1 VRRAVVGLA
10 VTVVAA
16 AVVVGLGQVAEMVA
30 AVRAV
35 ESGGP
40 AGTPAGSVV
49 PAPLDRSNA
58 WPGAMP
64 IAQRV
69 EGGTVT
75 ITVAAERTVWEVAR
89 AVAPGASGSEL
100 AALVER
106 IVTDNS
112 LGSVR
117 LHPGQV
123 LRVTVG

>member
-1 VRRAVVGLA
+1 MRRAVVGLA

-16 AVVVGLGQVAEMVA
+16 AVVVGLGQVAETVA

-40 AGTPAGSVV
+40 AGSLV

-112 LGSVR
+112 LGSAR